1 MTADDT
7 AIDRR
12 AIALLARYR
21 SPAVLLHRPF
31 PPKATGH
38 GTSFFG
44 GLPTLP
50 PDLEWPRTSGGVP
63 LHFLCQIDC
72 ADVGWQAP
80 LPGKGILF
88 FFGRDDEEQLWG
100 EGAPTDDCRVLYA
113 PDGAGSG
120 TPAAAPDDLP
130 PIGGDHPRFSF
141 HEIATEGTVQ
151 SLHVRWPIEPLPM
164 DSLPDADGLPDL
176 LRDFDRSAR
185 RFNRAV
191 RARRFLGR
199 FFPSMRRFPRP
210 SGPSPDRPVWDR
222 YAAILPHA
230 RALAFE
236 DATGE
241 DIREE
246 QGPAFGWQ
254 QARRMFEDES
264 FPLHWIFIHF
274 FARAALRRHRRSG
287 AFDHPAPSAEELA
300 ERARAE
306 ARLDDEAQTWL
317 ERSRAASPDA
327 IPDGKVRRE
336 FRTWASGIGRRPD
349 EASPGYRALDWL
361 RTAAVWTIRTWAG
374 DADLAAAIPPSVYDG
389 TKDLF
394 ATNSVQRG
402 EEQDW
407 YRFQFSQMLGHAPA
421 SQGAK
426 AADDPDICLLNLASD
441 SGLGW
446 SFGDAGECSFWIA
459 PGDLAR
465 RDFSR
470 VRGTIEGH

>member
-1 MTADDT
+1 MAADET

-21 SPAVLLHRPF
+21 SPAVLLHRPC

-50 PDLEWPRTSGGVP
+50 PGLEWPRTSGGVP

-72 ADVGWQAP
+72 ADIGWQTP

-100 EGAPTDDCRVLYA
+100 EGAPADDCRVLYA

-120 TPAAAPDDLP
+120 TQAAAPGDLP
-130 PIGGDHPRFSF
+130 PVGGDYPRFSF
-141 HEIATEGTVQ
+141 HDIATEGTAQ
-151 SLHVRWPIEPLPM
+151 SLHVKWPIEPLPM
-164 DSLPDADGLPDL
+164 DSLPDTDGLPDVV
-176 LRDFDRSAR
+176 REFDRSAR
-185 RFNRAV
+185 RFHRAF
-191 RARRFLGR
+191 RLRPFLR
-199 FFPSMRRFPRP
+199 LLFPWMRRFPQTYR
-210 SGPSPDRPVWDR
+210 PSPDQPVWDR
-222 YAAILPHA
+222 YGELLPRA

-254 QARRMFEDES
+254 QGLRIFGDES
-264 FPLHWIFIHF
+264 FPQRWVFIHF
-274 FARAALRRHRRSG
+274 FARAALRRHRSSG
-287 AFDHPAPSAEELA
+287 AFDHPAPS
-300 ERARAE
+300 AE

-317 ERSRAASPDA
+317 ERSRAALPDA
-327 IPDGKVRRE
+327 IPDAEVRRE
-336 FRTWASGIGRRPD
+336 FRAWMSGIGRRPG

-361 RTAAVWTIRTWAG
+361 RTAAVWAIRTWASEP
-374 DADLAAAIPPSVYDG
+374 DLAAAIPASVHDG

-402 EEQDW
+402 EERDW

-426 AADDPDICLLNLASD
+426 AADDPEICLLNLASD